1 MLDIRILYYKIER
14 FKKLIKNPNVFD
26 FILILVTVD
35 LRDCAV
41 IIRRG
46 GGAEKLE
53 LSSKNLDSTP
63 PPKQKKLVLAPPS
76 VMLKITSQKK
86 STILSAENQHK
97 NKTTA
102 FGVGR

>member
-46 GGAEKLE
+46 GG
-53 LSSKNLDSTP
+53 
-63 PPKQKKLVLAPPS
+63 
-76 VMLKITSQKK
+76 
-86 STILSAENQHK
+86 
-97 NKTTA
+97 
-102 FGVGR
+102 